1 MTQINLDEKRSELI
15 SVEAELK
22 AMQEKYYNSTVTLQ
36 DKVTNDLRV
45 SHLQKKG
52 NITAVQSALY
62 DTYDLWV
69 C

>member
-45 SHLQKKG
+45 RQ
-52 NITAVQSALY
+52 
-62 DTYDLWV
+62 
-69 C
+69 

>member
-45 SHLQKKG
+45 SREIKIAGYRK
-52 NITAVQSALY
+52 NPKT
-62 DTYDLWV
+62 
-69 C
+69 